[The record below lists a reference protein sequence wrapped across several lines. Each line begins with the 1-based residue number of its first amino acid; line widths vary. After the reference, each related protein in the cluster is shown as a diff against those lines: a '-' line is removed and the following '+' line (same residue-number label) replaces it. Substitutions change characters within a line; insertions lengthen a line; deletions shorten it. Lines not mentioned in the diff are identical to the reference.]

1 VYFSMKNILTHFFS
15 FWRKSKKNDG
25 KN

>member
-1 VYFSMKNILTHFFS
+1 MKNILTHFFS